1 MTRWLHASLT
11 LFVGL
16 GIVGALTLRGQT
28 PGSWNARNG
37 LALHGYDAVAYF
49 DEGRAV
55 EGRSECTFVW
65 EGIMW
70 RFSAPERRDRFAA
83 NPATFAPQF
92 GGFCAYGVS
101 RGYAVDV
108 DPEAFAIVDGR
119 LYLNYSKR
127 VQRLW
132 NEDRPGFIKRAEAN
146 WPKVM
151 TGLMGR

>member
-1 MTRWLHASLT
+1 MNRWLHASLT

-16 GIVGALTLRGQT
+16 GIGGALTLRGQT
-28 PGSWNARNG
+28 PGSWNARDG

-55 EGRSECTFVW
+55 EGRPPYVFVW
-65 EGIMW
+65 EGITW
-70 RFSAPERRDRFAA
+70 RFSSAERRDRFAA
-83 NPATFAPQF
+83 SPAAFAPRF

-108 DPEAFAIVDGR
+108 DPEAFAVVDGR

-132 NEDRPGFIKRAEAN
+132 NEDRLGFIKKAEAN

-151 TGLMGR
+151 TDLMGK